1 MLFKPEEETWVVDK
15 YCGSPCMVIVA
26 RETTSFW
33 FLRSACPSHY
43 LASLSHKKGNITAW
57 HKNRK
62 QKRQKPVHYPVTYKR
77 FSENLHDSDFWEMKN
92 RISPLKLLYAYVLVT
107 TRYHIHTFKYA
118 KTPISKPH
126 LWLQKRVSCVRPGQ
140 DRAWHIRS
148 PRPGSGW
155 CPVIFL
161 RGRVPGRQCDQQKGF
176 YGSRFWKPVQ
186 ERLRFFGSWDQV
198 KLWNKPA
205 SQTRASG
212 VNKEKADTCL

>member
-15 YCGSPCMVIVA
+15 YCGCPCMVIVA

-33 FLRSACPSHY
+33 FLCSACPSHY
-43 LASLSHKKGNITAW
+43 LASLSLKKGNITAW

-62 QKRQKPVHYPVTYKR
+62 QKRQKPVHYPVTYKC

-107 TRYHIHTFKYA
+107 ARYHIHTFKYA

-126 LWLQKRVSCVRPGQ
+126 LWAEESIMCQARTGQGLAYQRPKTWVRMVPC
-140 DRAWHIRS
+140 DLSEA
-148 PRPGSGW
+148 
-155 CPVIFL
+155 
-161 RGRVPGRQCDQQKGF
+161 VPGRQCDQQKGF

-186 ERLRFFGSWDQV
+186 ERLRFFGSWGQV

-205 SQTRASG
+205 SQTRVSG
-212 VNKEKADTCL
+212 VNKKKADICL

>member
-15 YCGSPCMVIVA
+15 YCGCPCMVIVA

-33 FLRSACPSHY
+33 FLCSACPSHY
-43 LASLSHKKGNITAW
+43 LASLSLKKGNITAW

-62 QKRQKPVHYPVTYKR
+62 QKRQKPVHYPVTYKC

-107 TRYHIHTFKYA
+107 ARYHIHTFKYA

-140 DRAWHIRS
+140 DRAWHIRG

-155 CPVIFL
+155 CSVIFL
-161 RGRVPGRQCDQQKGF
+161 RQSLAGSVISKRAFMGVDFENQCKKDWDSLGPGVRLSYVTSQLAK
-176 YGSRFWKPVQ
+176 Q
-186 ERLRFFGSWDQV
+186 EYQ
-198 KLWNKPA
+198 
-205 SQTRASG
+205 
-212 VNKEKADTCL
+212 E

>member
-1 MLFKPEEETWVVDK
+1 MAPLAWLLLLGKP
-15 YCGSPCMVIVA
+15 
-26 RETTSFW
+26 
-33 FLRSACPSHY
+33 LPSDSCVQPVHPTIWHHC
-43 LASLSHKKGNITAW
+43 LTRRAISQHGIRTGN
-57 HKNRK
+57 
-62 QKRQKPVHYPVTYKR
+62 KRQKPVHYPVTYKR

-155 CPVIFL
+155 CLVIFL